1 MMDMSQF
8 NANRRIPVEGELFN
22 KTLEECMHFY
32 QTAEP
37 ALAYLAFEKIYRSI
51 NQNVYRF
58 IFSKTQ
64 NTEISEDL
72 MQKVFLKFHES
83 KHLYSSKYK
92 VEQWVIAIAK
102 NTIIDEWRKNS
113 KLPNIELNPIEH
125 SINADNTQLKLS
137 AEDKELLELKYI
149 DELTYKEIAE
159 ILNKSEVSIRKFVNR
174 LVHKLKREI

>member
-1 MMDMSQF
+1 MKESFLSLNTNLSD
-8 NANRRIPVEGELFN
+8 

-37 ALAYLAFEKIYRSI
+37 ALAYLAFEKIYHSI

-58 IFSKTQ
+58 IFSKTH
-64 NTEISEDL
+64 NTEMSEDL

-92 VEQWVIAIAK
+92 VEQWAIAIAK

-113 KLPNIELNPIEH
+113 KSPNIELDPIEL
-125 SINADNTQLKLS
+125 SINADNTNLKIS

-159 ILNKSEVSIRKFVNR
+159 ILDKSEVSIRKFVNR